1 MYNDLSIYLVIN
13 QIRMQDFI
21 SSGIQYTILGY
32 RTYYD
37 MKEMLV
43 LLFQALFVIRE
54 KMNTK
59 IDALYNIRI

>member
-21 SSGIQYTILGY
+21 SSGIQYTILCY